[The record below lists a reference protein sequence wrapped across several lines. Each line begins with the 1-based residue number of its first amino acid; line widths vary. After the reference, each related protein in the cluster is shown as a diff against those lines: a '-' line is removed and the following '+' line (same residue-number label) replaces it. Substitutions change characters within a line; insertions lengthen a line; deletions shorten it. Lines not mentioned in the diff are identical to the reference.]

1 MFRPRLPVRTTAALL
16 ALMLTCASP
25 LAGIASSGD
34 NARAL
39 ALTNADATQ
48 AKALSRLD
56 TEVTSISQRDQK
68 LFADRMNAAI
78 DNELK
83 TLRRSYD
90 KASTHLE
97 KEIGYSTPWLAAIQ
111 SFFNGEKQAQR
122 VFQEKIDTAVAHAN
136 LPAQRETE
144 VHPCCYRCRFTS
156 ARTPCRPYLPSPMKI
171 FWCSS

>member
-1 MFRPRLPVRTTAALL
+1 MLRPRLPVRTTAALL

-25 LAGIASSGD
+25 LAAIASSGD

-39 ALTNADATQ
+39 ALANADATK

-90 KASTHLE
+90 KASTYLE
-97 KEIGYSTPWLAAIQ
+97 GQIGYSTPWLATFQ
-111 SFFNGEKQAQR
+111 SLWNGEEQAQR
-122 VFQEKIDTAVAHAN
+122 VSPGKIDAAVAHAN
-136 LPAQRETE
+136 LPAQRE
-144 VHPCCYRCRFTS
+144 
-156 ARTPCRPYLPSPMKI
+156 KI
-171 FWCSS
+171 GVAIEAAAP